1 MMMTIMREGPGGDTV
16 NCFLLEWNILVDN
29 CRNQEEKSQ
38 GVQVSEKVSAVFT
51 HSSQLTFGVVEGQCM
66 QR

>member
-38 GVQVSEKVSAVFT
+38 EGVQVSEKVSSAYSFFT
-51 HSSQLTFGVVEGQCM
+51 ADM
-66 QR
+66 